1 MKLFVYGTLK
11 AGGGNHGF
19 LTERSSK
26 FVCHHEMHGFELID
40 LGYGFPY
47 MMIGNDSVLGEV
59 YEIDRETLVNID
71 SLEGHPFH
79 YKRYLT
85 NFNGQV
91 AEMYYYL
98 SRFDIMP
105 TKAKIVK
112 DGYWPI
118 DNQKIDVIIDGRE
131 YRDKAHKIVFNM
143 RFFDGDRTPTNRSY
157 MELVSKRS
165 HIKLNTENEEI
176 FVRQCITRGI
186 YEGLNPF
193 IYDEKLVNSNELKIT
208 E

>member
-11 AGGGNHGF
+11 RGGSNHGF
-19 LTERSSK
+19 LSDSK
-26 FVCHHEMHGFELID
+26 FVCHHELSGFQLVD

-47 MMIGNDSVLGEV
+47 MVIGNGSVLGEV
-59 YEIDRETLVNID
+59 YEINQDTLIKID
-71 SLEGHPFH
+71 SLEGHPHH

-98 SRFDIMP
+98 SRFNTAPREATI
-105 TKAKIVK
+105 IE

-118 DNQKIDVIIDGRE
+118 NEQKINVKIDERSHC
-131 YRDKAHKIVFNM
+131 DIANKLVFHM

-165 HIKLNTENEEI
+165 HMKLNTENEEI
-176 FVRQCITRGI
+176 FIRQCITRGI

-193 IYDEKLVNSNELKIT
+193 IFDKKLLNSDELNIT

>member
-11 AGGGNHGF
+11 KGGSNHGF
-19 LTERSSK
+19 LTETNSK
-26 FVCHHEMHGFELID
+26 FLCNYEMKGFDLID

-47 MMIGNDSVLGEV
+47 MMTGNGSVLGEV
-59 YEIDRETLVNID
+59 YEINQKALDSIDR
-71 SLEGHPFH
+71 LEGHPFH

-85 NFNGQV
+85 NFNKQV

-118 DNQKIDVIIDGRE
+118 DNQKINVIIDDRK
-131 YRDKAHKIVFNM
+131 YKDTADKLVFHM
-143 RFFDGDRTPTNRSY
+143 RFFDGDRTPLNTDYMKMVCNRTKI
-157 MELVSKRS
+157 E
-165 HIKLNTENEEI
+165 LNTENEEI
-176 FVRQCITRGI
+176 FIRQCIAKNI
-186 YEGLNPF
+186 IKE
-193 IYDEKLVNSNELKIT
+193 IC
-208 E
+208 